1 MLITPRVIRNS
12 DEARQVT
19 EEYTRQ
25 FQSLT
30 PLRHDADT
38 TPPPAPPPPPPAV
51 TEPIKP
57 QEDTR
62 MITERIAVATL
73 GALVLLLG
81 GCNFGDK
88 DSVAQVDTRAV
99 ERWNYLIAHQ
109 AEKAY
114 DYLSPGTRET
124 QTRESY
130 AAAMNNRP
138 VKWTRGQV
146 QSQGV

>member
-1 MLITPRVIRNS
+1 MASKHIGLAIS
-12 DEARQVT
+12 
-19 EEYTRQ
+19 
-25 FQSLT
+25 
-30 PLRHDADT
+30 
-38 TPPPAPPPPPPAV
+38 
-51 TEPIKP
+51 
-57 QEDTR
+57 
-62 MITERIAVATL
+62 

-88 DSVAQVDTRAV
+88 DSVDQVDKRAV

-124 QTRESY
+124 HTRESY

-138 VKWTRGQV
+138 VKWVAAKFNRKECDADRCKVYIDVSYSVAMAGAAAAGKPIETAST
-146 QSQGV
+146 QSEIWVHVKDGWYFLPSS

>member
-1 MLITPRVIRNS
+1 
-12 DEARQVT
+12 
-19 EEYTRQ
+19 
-25 FQSLT
+25 
-30 PLRHDADT
+30 
-38 TPPPAPPPPPPAV
+38 
-51 TEPIKP
+51 
-57 QEDTR
+57 

-81 GCNFGDK
+81 GCNFGGK
-88 DSVAQVDTRAV
+88 DGTAQIDTRAL

-130 AAAMNNRP
+130 AASMNNRP
-138 VKWTRGQV
+138 VKWLSAKFNRKECDADRCTVYIDVSYSVAMPGGGAIGKPV
-146 QSQGV
+146 QTSSTQSETWVHVKDGWYFLPK